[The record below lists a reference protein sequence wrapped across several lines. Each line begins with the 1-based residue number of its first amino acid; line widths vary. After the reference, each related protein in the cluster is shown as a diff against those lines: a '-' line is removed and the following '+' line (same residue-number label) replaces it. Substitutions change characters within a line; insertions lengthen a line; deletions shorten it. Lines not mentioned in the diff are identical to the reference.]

1 MLTLPN
7 PLAGAALARPD
18 ALALVTP
25 GATLA
30 YAALRAAA
38 AGLSARAPLALVAP
52 NARVG
57 LSGPP
62 DARWVVAFHA
72 LLWRRAVVV
81 PLSARA
87 TPEER
92 AAALLAAA
100 PSVVFETEALFPEG
114 VRPGSDV
121 HTDVNISEPPDWPLE
136 APRIVVCTS
145 GSTGRPKAVE
155 LTAAQLAFAAFGSTL
170 RLGHA
175 IDDRWLACL
184 PLHAIGG
191 LSILLRAAFCATTVE
206 LHAGFDAAAITAA
219 LVEGRCA
226 LVSLLPSMLAEV
238 CSALESSGARPS
250 PRVRAVLVGG
260 APTPAALVTRARAL
274 DLPLSL
280 TWGMTETAA
289 QVATWFPGA
298 YDTAGVGPPLAFA
311 RVETEDD
318 GRLVVRGPV
327 APGGRLRTADT
338 GAITADG
345 AVTVEGRVDDLV
357 NSGGAKISPAEVE
370 AVLARHP
377 AVLEAAVVAAPD
389 LRFGARPVAFVRAR
403 GALDAEALR
412 DHCHAHLARHKC
424 PDRFVFLSEL
434 PRVSTGKVDR
444 RALLSRAAVLA
455 ARPSEST

>member
-1 MLTLPN
+1 MLSLPN
-7 PLAGAALARPD
+7 PLFGAAVARPGS
-18 ALALVTP
+18 LALVTP
-25 GATLA
+25 EGVLTFAG
-30 YAALRAAA
+30 LRGAAA
-38 AGLSARAPLALVAP
+38 SLAARAPLASVTP
-52 NARVG
+52 GIRIG
-57 LSGPP
+57 LIGPA

-72 LLWRRAVVV
+72 LLWRGAVVV

-92 AAALLAAA
+92 AAALEAAG
-100 PSVVFETEALFPEG
+100 PSAVFETGALFADGE
-114 VRPGSDV
+114 RPGADV
-121 HTDVNISEPPDWPLE
+121 HTDVNISEPPDWPME

-206 LHAGFDAAAITAA
+206 LHAGFDAAVVTAA

-238 CSALESSGARPS
+238 CAALEAAGARPS

-260 APTPAALVTRARAL
+260 APTPPALVSRAHAL
-274 DLPLSL
+274 NLPLSL

-298 YDTAGVGPPLAFA
+298 YDTVGVGPSLAFA
-311 RVETEDD
+311 RVEADDD

-327 APGGRLRTADT
+327 APGGRLRSADT
-338 GAITADG
+338 GAITPDG
-345 AVTVEGRVDDLV
+345 AVVIEGRVDDLV

-389 LRFGARPVAFVRAR
+389 VRFGARPVAFVRAR
-403 GALDAEALR
+403 GALDAFALR

-424 PDRFVFLSEL
+424 PDRFVFLNEL

-444 RALLSRAAVLA
+444 RALLSRAADLA
-455 ARPSEST
+455 ARPPEST